1 MKWNGRY
8 LVIGFAAGDIPKV
21 PLNLPLLKNC
31 SIVGVF
37 YGMWRFNNQEE
48 AYAQIQDI
56 SNMYKAGTIKPAV
69 TKRYPLEQAAQC
81 LNDFANRK
89 VTGKV
94 VVVIDDPKAKL

>member
-1 MKWNGRY
+1 MKWDGRY

-48 AYAQIQDI
+48 AYAQIEEI
-56 SNMYKAGTIKPAV
+56 SAMHKAGIINPAI
-69 TKRYPLEQAAQC
+69 TKRYTLEQTGKC
-81 LNDFANRK
+81 LRDFADRK

-94 VVVIDDPKAKL
+94 VIVIDDSKAKL